1 MNRVR
6 YALAATL
13 VGALGVGGSTLFA
26 QETKAPAPETK
37 APEFKSVLA
46 GKKFTPPVR
55 RNGLL
60 QPSTNPVG
68 IKPVFARVD

>member
-6 YALAATL
+6 YAFAATL

-26 QETKAPAPETK
+26 QETKAP
-37 APEFKSVLA
+37 EFKSVLS

-55 RNGLL
+55 G
-60 QPSTNPVG
+60 
-68 IKPVFARVD
+68 AAEVDFLRSPTRR